1 MEVRARCR
9 YRRRLAPGLII
20 TLTDAGGPCGAPPA
34 LSSSALLI
42 QRLCFG
48 CSTSCFA
55 APSPHL
61 ALLGH
66 LIRCKNLSP
75 SSVAD
80 HSDDPW
86 PNCRARINCSR
97 PPVSYVQKAATAI
110 SAGISASVEVLS
122 HSERIFRY
130 AAVGPA
136 DGAPGDLYLQN
147 SCSCR
152 DGARVR
158 YIRSGFP
165 VGTGEPASTLHC
177 RAQAT
182 GASGSNTVPR
192 KRSSKNPAHGRV
204 FFCAPKGAIAL
215 AGR

>member
-1 MEVRARCR
+1 M
-9 YRRRLAPGLII
+9 P
-20 TLTDAGGPCGAPPA
+20 TL
-34 LSSSALLI
+34 
-42 QRLCFG
+42 
-48 CSTSCFA
+48 
-55 APSPHL
+55 
-61 ALLGH
+61 
-66 LIRCKNLSP
+66 
-75 SSVAD
+75 
-80 HSDDPW
+80 
-86 PNCRARINCSR
+86 

-130 AAVGPA
+130 ATVGPA

-158 YIRSGFP
+158 YIRSGSP
-165 VGTGEPASTLHC
+165 GGTGEPASTLHC

-192 KRSSKNPAHGRV
+192 MRSSKNPAHGRV
-204 FFCAPKGAIAL
+204 FFARRKVLSRVWVGDVPRGYGDQAAVEQP
-215 AGR
+215 ATDAYQ